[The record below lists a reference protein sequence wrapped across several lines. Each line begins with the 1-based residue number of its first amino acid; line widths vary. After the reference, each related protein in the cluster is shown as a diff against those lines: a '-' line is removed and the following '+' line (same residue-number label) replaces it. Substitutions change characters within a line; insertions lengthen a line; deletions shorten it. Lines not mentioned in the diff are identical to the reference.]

1 MCLTLIPPVSV
12 RDDEVSI
19 TLKTA
24 PPIVPLTLNATNI
37 NLQPDLTLTPNSSS
51 ECLPPAPNKT
61 IPSLPLASLFWRQY
75 HFGLTSQI
83 LWCPSRVSVQFFFK
97 IHNSTYSPGIRL
109 NFTVQW
115 CHGVIKPNLFHVQ
128 LHLSLITCDQGSLVV
143 YAYFQYPSKPVG
155 YDEYLN
161 LITF

>member
-61 IPSLPLASLFWRQY
+61 IPSLPLASLF
-75 HFGLTSQI
+75 
-83 LWCPSRVSVQFFFK
+83 
-97 IHNSTYSPGIRL
+97 
-109 NFTVQW
+109 
-115 CHGVIKPNLFHVQ
+115 
-128 LHLSLITCDQGSLVV
+128 
-143 YAYFQYPSKPVG
+143 
-155 YDEYLN
+155 
-161 LITF
+161 